1 MITELHTKKYRKSVM
16 ERFAGKKWKDIEE
29 NDKKEL
35 LENAICRDCRVGSPL
50 LNGEDMVA
58 FLQKHL

>member
-1 MITELHTKKYRKSVM
+1 M

-35 LENAICRDCRVGSPL
+35 LGRQKLAAGGSRVPG
-50 LNGEDMVA
+50 
-58 FLQKHL
+58 

>member
-1 MITELHTKKYRKSVM
+1 M